1 MGWKIGPEVVY
12 LAEGNAA
19 DTGKAIKW
27 AQELGKQA
35 VYNKM
40 MSFWPILA
48 LLFGLCRCLVVS
60 SKQLSCRSTSNKP
73 TVGYL
78 RQLSSYL
85 VNIVDKRINN
95 PPGGGWYRN

>member
-35 VYNKM
+35 VYNSYDFKVMLNSVM
-40 MSFWPILA
+40 MS
-48 LLFGLCRCLVVS
+48 
-60 SKQLSCRSTSNKP
+60 
-73 TVGYL
+73 TVL
-78 RQLSSYL
+78 KD
-85 VNIVDKRINN
+85 VA
-95 PPGGGWYRN
+95 

>member
-35 VYNKM
+35 VYEYSSNFKVMLNTVM
-40 MSFWPILA
+40 MSI
-48 LLFGLCRCLVVS
+48 VV
-60 SKQLSCRSTSNKP
+60 KD
-73 TVGYL
+73 VG
-78 RQLSSYL
+78 
-85 VNIVDKRINN
+85 
-95 PPGGGWYRN
+95 